1 MAELENV
8 DENSPQAELQIE
20 SIIDD
25 EIVIVETVNENV
37 YSYINNIVN
46 KYGICHLIINLKII
60 LKEYIV
66 TILLY
71 DNTKF

>member
-1 MAELENV
+1 MAEL
-8 DENSPQAELQIE
+8 DAELQIE

-46 KYGICHLIINLKII
+46 KYGICNLIINLKII

>member
-1 MAELENV
+1 MAELE
-8 DENSPQAELQIE
+8 AELQIE

-46 KYGICHLIINLKII
+46 KYGICNLIINLKII

-66 TILLY
+66 TILLS

>member
-1 MAELENV
+1 MAELE
-8 DENSPQAELQIE
+8 AELQIE

-46 KYGICHLIINLKII
+46 TYGICNLIINLKII
-60 LKEYIV
+60 LEEFTL

>member
-1 MAELENV
+1 MAELE
-8 DENSPQAELQIE
+8 AELQIE

-46 KYGICHLIINLKII
+46 KYGICNLIINLKII

>member
-1 MAELENV
+1 MAELE
-8 DENSPQAELQIE
+8 AELQIE

-46 KYGICHLIINLKII
+46 KYGICNLIINLKII
-60 LKEYIV
+60 LEEFTL

>member
-46 KYGICHLIINLKII
+46 KYGICNLIINLKII

>member
-1 MAELENV
+1 MAEL
-8 DENSPQAELQIE
+8 DAELQIE

-46 KYGICHLIINLKII
+46 KYGICNLIINLKII
-60 LKEYIV
+60 LEEFTL

>member
-1 MAELENV
+1 MAELGNV
-8 DENSPQAELQIE
+8 DENSPEAELQIE

-46 KYGICHLIINLKII
+46 KYGICNLIINLKII

>member
-1 MAELENV
+1 M
-8 DENSPQAELQIE
+8 DENSPEAELQIE

-46 KYGICHLIINLKII
+46 KYGICNLIINLKII

>member
-1 MAELENV
+1 MAELE
-8 DENSPQAELQIE
+8 AELQIE

-25 EIVIVETVNENV
+25 EIVIVETVHENV

-46 KYGICHLIINLKII
+46 KYGICNLIINLKII
-60 LKEYIV
+60 LEEFPL

>member
-1 MAELENV
+1 MAELE
-8 DENSPQAELQIE
+8 AELQIE

-46 KYGICHLIINLKII
+46 KYGICNLIINLKII
-60 LKEYIV
+60 LKEFTL

>member
-1 MAELENV
+1 MAELE
-8 DENSPQAELQIE
+8 AELQIE

-25 EIVIVETVNENV
+25 EIVILETVNENV

-46 KYGICHLIINLKII
+46 TYGICNLIINLKII
-60 LKEYIV
+60 LEEFTL

>member
-1 MAELENV
+1 MAEL
-8 DENSPQAELQIE
+8 DAELQIE

-37 YSYINNIVN
+37 YSYINNLVH
-46 KYGICHLIINLKII
+46 KYGICNLIINLKII